1 MISKTSDKEKAIT
14 LRRKGRSYSEILKE
28 VPVAKS
34 TLSMW
39 LRSVGLSQPQKQRL
53 TDKKMATIRKGVER
67 KREIRFSTT
76 KTIKDEAHRDI
87 NQLSDRDLWLLG
99 IALYWAEGQK
109 ERGRGSLVALGN
121 SDRFLIQVFLR
132 WLIDICKVPKKD
144 IHFWL
149 FLHETAAEKLPEVQR
164 YWSQSTGFPLD
175 EFGKVTWKRNQIN
188 SNRKNRGESYHGLL
202 RVIVRRST
210 NLNRKIQG
218 WVEGI
223 NIHCG
228 IV

>member
-1 MISKTSDKEKAIT
+1 MISKTSDKEKAVKF
-14 LRRKGRSYSEILKE
+14 RRRGYSYSDILKE

-39 LRSVGLSQPQKQRL
+39 LRSVGLSQSQKQRL
-53 TDKKMATIRKGVER
+53 TDKKLAAIRKGGER
-67 KREIRFSTT
+67 KREIRISTT
-76 KTIKDEAHRDI
+76 KRIKDEARRDI
-87 NQLSDRDLWLLG
+87 SQLNDRDLWLIG

-121 SDRFLIQVFLR
+121 SDRFLIQVFLK
-132 WLIDICKVPKKD
+132 WLIDICKIPKND

-149 FLHETAAEKLPEVQR
+149 FLHKTAAERLPEVQK
-164 YWSQSTGFPLD
+164 YWSQATGFPLD
-175 EFGKVTWKRNQIN
+175 EFKKVTWKRNQIS
-188 SNRKNRGESYHGLL
+188 SNRKNRGEGYYGLL

-210 NLNRKIQG
+210 NLNRRIQG

-223 NIHCG
+223 NINCG
-228 IV
+228 VV

>member
-1 MISKTSDKEKAIT
+1 MVSKTSDKEKAVK

-28 VPVAKS
+28 VSVAKS
-34 TLSMW
+34 TLSIW

-53 TDKKMATIRKGVER
+53 TDKKMATIKKGGER
-67 KREIRFSTT
+67 KREIRISTT
-76 KTIKDEAHRDI
+76 KRIKDEARGDI
-87 NQLSDRDLWLLG
+87 GQLSIRDLWLFG
-99 IALYWAEGQK
+99 VALYWAEGQK

-121 SDRFLIQVFLR
+121 SDPFLIKVFLR
-132 WLIDICKVPKKD
+132 WLIDICEVPRND
-144 IHFWL
+144 IHFWI
-149 FLHETAAEKLPEVQR
+149 FLHETAAEKLLEVQK
-164 YWSQSTGFPLD
+164 YWSQATGFSLN
-175 EFGKVTWKRNQIN
+175 EFRKVTWKRNQIN

-210 NLNRKIQG
+210 NLNRRIQG

>member
-1 MISKTSDKEKAIT
+1 MMSKISDKERAVT
-14 LRRKGRSYSEILKE
+14 LRKKGCSYSEILTE
-28 VPVAKS
+28 IPVAKS

-53 TDKKMATIRKGVER
+53 TDKKMAAMKNGWER
-67 KREIRFSTT
+67 KREIRVSTT
-76 KTIKDEAHRDI
+76 KRIKDEARRDI
-87 NQLSDRDLWLLG
+87 KQLNDRDLWLLG

-109 ERGRGSLVALGN
+109 ERDRGSLVALGN

-132 WLIDICKVPKKD
+132 WLIDICKVSRND

-149 FLHETAAEKLPEVQR
+149 FLHETAAKKLPEVQR
-164 YWSQSTGFPLD
+164 YWSRATGFPLD
-175 EFGKVTWKRNQIN
+175 EFQKVTWKRNQIN
-188 SNRKNRGESYHGLL
+188 SNRKNRGANYYGLL

-223 NIHCG
+223 NINCG
-228 IV
+228 VV